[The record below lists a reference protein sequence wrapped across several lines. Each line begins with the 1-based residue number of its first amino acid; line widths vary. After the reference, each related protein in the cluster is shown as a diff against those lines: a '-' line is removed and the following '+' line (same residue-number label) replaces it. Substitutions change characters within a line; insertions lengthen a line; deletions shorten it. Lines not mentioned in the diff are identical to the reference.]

1 MGQKRRK
8 SSEQKRGALVRLS
21 PARKD
26 PVYRQFA
33 QEVGHKE
40 LLAVLDCSDD
50 ARGDALANMLRDP
63 AYQGYSLGKL
73 CELVGLRYA
82 DLVRMFT
89 RFYTS
94 IGMIRFSRHIPQ
106 VMEDTALNA
115 LSRDETC
122 FRCEGSGRRNG
133 RMCRHCRGK
142 GTVHILG
149 DLTCLKLV
157 YETMGLTGR
166 NALKR
171 P

>member
-8 SSEQKRGALVRLS
+8 GSEQKRGALVRLS

-26 PVYRQFA
+26 PVYRRFV

-63 AYQGYSLGKL
+63 AYKGYSLGKL
-73 CELVGLRYA
+73 CELVGLRFA
-82 DLVRMFT
+82 DLVRMFQ
-89 RFYTS
+89 RFYTG
-94 IGMIRFSRHIPQ
+94 IGIIRVSRFIPQ
-106 VMEDTALNA
+106 VMEDTAKAA

-122 FRCEGSGRRNG
+122 VNCEGSGKRDD
-133 RMCRHCRGK
+133 RMCRDCRGK

-157 YETMGLTGR
+157 YATMGLTG
-166 NALKR
+166 KR
-171 P
+171 AAQRE